1 MIGLYIQRC
10 QHTTA
15 KPIAGHSL
23 IQLLPGGFANVLESV
38 QYVMSVSVGGDDH
51 GATTH

>member
-1 MIGLYIQRC
+1 MIRLFISGQLR
-10 QHTTA
+10 TTA

-23 IQLLPGGFANVLESV
+23 IQLLPGGFANALESV
-38 QYVMSVSVGGDDH
+38 QSVMSVSVGGDDH